1 MCRLIRVGD
10 FGLTKDNQK
19 GSRKRKRFRE
29 EEKAARKGYAFLKKH
44 SEKSGFRRKDEVTG
58 DAFCR
63 KFVKRKGVGQ
73 NAIPSQ
79 NETKLIL
86 LLSVVIVLLLTIPVS
101 SSKKKEVNR
110 LGFTSFLCRLIR
122 VGDFGLTK
130 DNQKGSR
137 KRNNGRDVFGACL
150 FCLLQPR

>member
-1 MCRLIRVGD
+1 MTSDLPKTIKRAPENESV
-10 FGLTKDNQK
+10 FG
-19 GSRKRKRFRE
+19 KRR
-29 EEKAARKGYAFLKKH
+29 KAARKGYAFLKKH

-79 NETKLIL
+79 NEAKLIL

-101 SSKKKEVNR
+101 SSKLDRVEPGEIGSSR
-110 LGFTSFLCRLIR
+110 SF
-122 VGDFGLTK
+122 F
-130 DNQKGSR
+130 
-137 KRNNGRDVFGACL
+137 A
-150 FCLLQPR
+150 

>member
-1 MCRLIRVGD
+1 MLTGD
-10 FGLTKDNQK
+10 
-19 GSRKRKRFRE
+19 
-29 EEKAARKGYAFLKKH
+29 
-44 SEKSGFRRKDEVTG
+44 VTVDDGAPEQWKQISYCAPRHG

-79 NETKLIL
+79 NEAKLIL

-110 LGFTSFLCRLIR
+110 LGFTSFC
-122 VGDFGLTK
+122 VD
-130 DNQKGSR
+130 
-137 KRNNGRDVFGACL
+137 
-150 FCLLQPR
+150 

>member
-1 MCRLIRVGD
+1 MVRTRSPVQFRLAAPKKEVNRFGVYLFLCRLIRVGD
-10 FGLTKDNQK
+10 FGLIKDNQK
-19 GSRKRKRFRE
+19 GSRKRKRGRE

-101 SSKKKEVNR
+101 SSKKKR
-110 LGFTSFLCRLIR
+110 
-122 VGDFGLTK
+122 
-130 DNQKGSR
+130 
-137 KRNNGRDVFGACL
+137 
-150 FCLLQPR
+150 